1 MKKRF
6 FLILSCML
14 LAQAIAGCSGSAGK
28 KASPDTASESDK
40 QTAADSDT
48 QAAPDGNTQTA
59 TDSEAPSDNASVTF
73 EAPTIDGETLS
84 SDIFKDSRLTMI
96 NVWATYCNPC
106 LNEMPELGELA
117 SEYDSADFQLLGI
130 ISDVADGAPS
140 DMVELAD
147 SLIEE
152 TNADY
157 PHMLLNESLY
167 YAFLS
172 DVTAVPTT
180 FFFNEDGEI
189 VDTVIGAMG
198 KADWEEKIDELL
210 EEL

>member
-1 MKKRF
+1 MKGRF
-6 FLILSCML
+6 LLILCCAL
-14 LAQAIAGCSGSAGK
+14 LAGTVTGCSDSDDK
-28 KASPDTASESDK
+28 KASRDIAAESDG
-40 QTAADSDT
+40 SI
-48 QAAPDGNTQTA
+48 
-59 TDSEAPSDNASVTF
+59 VF
-73 EAPTIDGETLS
+73 EASTMDGETLS
-84 SDIFKDSRLTMI
+84 SAIFKNSRLTMI

-130 ISDVADGAPS
+130 ISDVTEEAPP
-140 DMVELAD
+140 DMLELAD
-147 SLIEE
+147 SLIKE
-152 TNADY
+152 TKADY
-157 PHMLLNESLY
+157 PHLILNESLY

-189 VDTVIGAMG
+189 VDTVIGAMD

-210 EEL
+210 EKF